1 MSGELGPPRARGPGF
16 ANSINPLAAAIHYH
30 LPLLL
35 IVGESPPSTDRS
47 WQVLEQRALTAAL
60 GAGFHHAATGDD
72 LVARFWE
79 AYFALA
85 RADFAPSRY
94 SHVLLHW
101 PPSKSCRS
109 R

>member
-1 MSGELGPPRARGPGF
+1 VCIYVSGASAASPTLAGH
-16 ANSINPLAAAIHYH
+16 IN
-30 LPLLL
+30 
-35 IVGESPPSTDRS
+35 
-47 WQVLEQRALTAAL
+47 
-60 GAGFHHAATGDD
+60 
-72 LVARFWE
+72 RFWE

-85 RADFAPSRY
+85 KADFAPSRY